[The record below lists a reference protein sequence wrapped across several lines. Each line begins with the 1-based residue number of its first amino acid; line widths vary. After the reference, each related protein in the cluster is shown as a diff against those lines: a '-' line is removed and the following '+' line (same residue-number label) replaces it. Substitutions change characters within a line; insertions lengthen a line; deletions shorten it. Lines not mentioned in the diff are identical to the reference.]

1 MNRFLQAMLSCIV
14 FALVLLLLHYVHV
27 RYFAVDVVLYAAVL
41 DAVLAAGATFALL
54 WLLGF
59 LRTFSSLERALLVMI
74 WLLAGY
80 AFAIS
85 IPTVIDRSLSFY
97 ILEKLQQR
105 GGGIREDRMKDV
117 FVNEY
122 VVEHRLVDIRLT
134 EQLQSGTIEISNG
147 CVHLTGKGERMASF
161 GRFYRTHLLPKRRLI
176 MGEYTDDLTDPF
188 RDSIESVD
196 YQCR

>member
-1 MNRFLQAMLSCIV
+1 MNRYLRAILSCIV
-14 FALVLLLLHYVHV
+14 FSLVLLLLHYVHV
-27 RYFAVDVVLYAAVL
+27 RYFSVDVVLYAAVL

-54 WLLGF
+54 WLVGF
-59 LRTFSSLERALLVMI
+59 LKNFSSLERVLLASV

-161 GRFYRTHLLPKRRLI
+161 GRFYRTHLLPKKRLI

-188 RDSIESVD
+188 RDSVANVD

>member
-1 MNRFLQAMLSCIV
+1 MNRYLRAILSCIV
-14 FALVLLLLHYVHV
+14 FSLVLLLLHYVHV
-27 RYFAVDVVLYAAVL
+27 RYFTVDVVLYAAVL
-41 DAVLAAGATFALL
+41 DALLAAGATFALL
-54 WLLGF
+54 WLAGF
-59 LRTFSSLERALLVMI
+59 LKNFSSLELALLVMV
-74 WLLAGY
+74 WLLGGY

-161 GRFYRTHLLPKRRLI
+161 GRFYRTHLLPKKRLI

-188 RDSIESVD
+188 RDSVANVD

>member
-1 MNRFLQAMLSCIV
+1 MNRYFRAILSCIV
-14 FALVLLLLHYVHV
+14 FSFVLLLLHYLHV
-27 RYFAVDVVLYAAVL
+27 RYFTVDVVLYAAL
-41 DAVLAAGATFALL
+41 IDAVVAAGVTFLL
-54 WLLGF
+54 LLLVGF
-59 LRTFSSLERALLVMI
+59 LRAFSILERALLVVV

-97 ILEKLQQR
+97 LLEKLQQR

-134 EQLQSGTIEISNG
+134 EQLQSGTIEINNG
-147 CVHLTGKGERMASF
+147 CVHLTGKGNRMATF
-161 GRFYRTHLLPKRRLI
+161 ARFYRTHLLPKKRLI

-188 RDSIESVD
+188 RDSIADVD

>member
-1 MNRFLQAMLSCIV
+1 MNRHIRALLSCAV
-14 FALVLLLLHYVHV
+14 FTLVLLLLHYVHV
-27 RYFAVDVVLYAAVL
+27 RYFAVNVVLYAAVL
-41 DAVLAAGATFALL
+41 DAVLAAGGTFALL
-54 WLLGF
+54 WLTGF
-59 LRTFSSLERALLVMI
+59 LRAFSSLERALLVVV

-117 FVNEY
+117 FINEY

-134 EQLQSGTIEISNG
+134 EQLQSGTIEIDNG
-147 CVHLTGKGERMASF
+147 CVRLTGKGEDMASF
-161 GRFYRTHLLPKRRLI
+161 GRFYRTHFLPKTRLI

-188 RDSIESVD
+188 RDSVADVD
-196 YQCR
+196 YKCQ

>member
-1 MNRFLQAMLSCIV
+1 MSRYIR
-14 FALVLLLLHYVHV
+14 ALLACAAFVAVLLLIHYVHV
-27 RYFAVDVVLYAAVL
+27 RFFTVNVVLYAAML
-41 DAVLAAGATFALL
+41 DAVLAAALTYGALML
-54 WLLGF
+54 GGF
-59 LRTFSSLERALLVMI
+59 LASFNGLERLLLAGV

-117 FVNEY
+117 FIKEY

-134 EQLQSGTIEISNG
+134 EQLESGTIEISNG
-147 CVHLTGKGERMASF
+147 CVRLTDKGVRIADF
-161 GRFYRTHLLPKRRLI
+161 GRFYRTHMLPKKRLI
-176 MGEYTDDLTDPF
+176 MGKYTDDLTDPF
-188 RDSIESVD
+188 RHSVADVD
-196 YQCR
+196 YQCQ